1 MAQNM
6 SLFCVH
12 LKKCV
17 LCCFGIKYFIN
28 VIFRSSRLVVSSV
41 WSSVPLLTFCLLIL
55 SITERWI
62 LKSLLLW
69 FFCGILFL
77 FFFFCHTACGIFVP
91 FPGIETGPSKMRVK
105 SPTTGP
111 PGNSLFYCEFISF
124 FSELLS
130 ALLHIFWSF
139 VKYIHI

>member
-105 SPTTGP
+105 SPTHWTTREFP
-111 PGNSLFYCEFISF
+111 LLLWIYLFLLWAPISL
-124 FSELLS
+124 
-130 ALLHIFWSF
+130 AT
-139 VKYIHI
+139 YILKFC